1 MFPNRRALVGLFAIA
16 AMASSLVLSG
26 CGTRVG
32 STGDPNEE
40 DPPAPTQPAPAPSA
54 DPGAPLPWLP
64 SPGQPDPGLPAVPV
78 QPAPGVKLL
87 VSQKIFKTE
96 LLGWFSKPY
105 IEVMVTNP
113 GQSTLSGTLT
123 INFTKKGESTG
134 DDQTRPV
141 SLGGNQTQTI
151 HISAI
156 KGNPDGARFSVTT
169 DTPASAPAGYGSGY
183 GSQPY
188 GAVPQGST
196 YRY

>member
-1 MFPNRRALVGLFAIA
+1 MFPNRRALVGLLATA

-32 STGDPNEE
+32 STGDPNEKE
-40 DPPAPTQPAPAPSA
+40 PPAPTQPAPAPSA
-54 DPGAPLPWLP
+54 DPGSPSPGLP
-64 SPGQPDPGLPAVPV
+64 SPGQP
-78 QPAPGVKLL
+78 APGAKLL

-151 HISAI
+151 RISAI

-169 DTPASAPAGYGSGY
+169 DTPVSAPAGYGTGYGSGY